1 MSAYLAVIVMG
12 LVHGLEPGHG
22 WPVAALFSIRRS
34 SPLLTGFLSG
44 LIIAVFHFISSLAVV
59 LVFLVARTTFDF
71 SAPWIRYIAAA
82 ALLVLA
88 YRMWQ
93 EHGHGEK
100 PAEAQ
105 SLWSI
110 AVFAFGLGFAHEE
123 EFALL
128 ALAVGGINPWLLM
141 STYATAVTVSL
152 VTITLIAVKTY
163 TMAKGFLARYDPY
176 LPKVTAGVLVVLAL
190 LVVLGWY

>member
-1 MSAYLAVIVMG
+1 MG
-12 LVHGLEPGHG
+12 FV
-22 WPVAALFSIRRS
+22 
-34 SPLLTGFLSG
+34 SG
-44 LIIAVFHFISSLAVV
+44 LIIAVFHFVSSLAVV

-71 SAPWIRYIAAA
+71 SAPWIRYLVAA

-100 PAEAQ
+100 PMEAQ
-105 SLWSI
+105 SLWGI

-141 STYATAVTVSL
+141 SAYATAVTVSL
-152 VTITLIAVKTY
+152 VTVTLIAVKAFTV
-163 TMAKGFLARYDPY
+163 ARRFLTRYDPY
-176 LPKVTAGVLVVLAL
+176 LPKLTAGALVILAL
-190 LVVLGWY
+190 LVALGWY